1 MVYPGGCRS
10 KTGEGSAYSVA
21 VPADPTDKLLKKWD
35 RLHPIINDTDNDPSE
50 AWQTPHG
57 EWRMTGHGGGDG
69 GAPMWATA
77 DPTMMTGWY
86 KIGSSPLPTGE
97 CQNFFELPPF
107 YPGTTANNAP
117 LPNFVHITS
126 STYQLGTWV
135 EGTPGVGNNHTG
147 DWNAT
152 AGVPFFR
159 VGTDGGNSYAA
170 KGFWDNSSIGVGG
183 GLRRIIYAWSR
194 GTHPDCQSLP
204 RVITYHPGIK
214 RLVFTPAPE
223 LKLLRQ

>member
-50 AWQTPHG
+50 AWQTAHG

-170 KGFWDNSSIGVGG
+170 KVRKRMREKHSMKILDARLFTLDLTFVFLAPVVFS
-183 GLRRIIYAWSR
+183 SR
-194 GTHPDCQSLP
+194 GSGTTAAL
-204 RVITYHPGIK
+204 
-214 RLVFTPAPE
+214 A
-223 LKLLRQ
+223 